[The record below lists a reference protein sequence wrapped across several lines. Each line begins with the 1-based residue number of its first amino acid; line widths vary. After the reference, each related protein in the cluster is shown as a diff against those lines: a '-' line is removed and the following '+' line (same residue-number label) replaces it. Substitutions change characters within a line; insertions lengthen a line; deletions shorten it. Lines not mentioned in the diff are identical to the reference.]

1 MDLSENNVKG
11 IEGIK
16 RFNELVKMDLLNKSI
31 EDDSH
36 SMPDE
41 DDDSD
46 SMPDLEGDN
55 ESAQKIPKYSHD
67 NSHSIPALKKNTESV
82 QKIPEY
88 FPRYIYKGVDM
99 SGLFA
104 YVKGGLFMNNT
115 VDNVD
120 GWFINI
126 MIDKEDVFDN
136 ITTQDLEILL
146 QQIFPN
152 ICSKFNGYGCQEGL
166 NGKFLHKNFGRL
178 CKSLSLSTEAILSLA
193 YELIYRYK
201 NDNEYKC
208 VNVEKLEVLL
218 KDSPDDI
225 NNWFEDNIGFGENS
239 IDYLTTKG
247 FKNLLDG
254 VFPKNLHEDT
264 VYQNGIHGLYLRT
277 HFGDVCKLLNLT
289 NAAVLSLAC
298 YLIHKFKSN

>member
-1 MDLSENNVKG
+1 MDLSENNVKS

-16 RFNELVKMDLLNKSI
+16 RFKELVKMDLSNIRI

-36 SMPDE
+36 SMSDE
-41 DDDSD
+41 DDDSG

-67 NSHSIPALKKNTESV
+67 NSHSIPDL
-82 QKIPEY
+82 KIPKY
-88 FPRYIYKGVDM
+88 SPRSCHYGNDDRYKGVDM
-99 SGLFA
+99 TGLTT
-104 YVKGGLFMNNT
+104 YMSGLFMNDDVCYMNE
-115 VDNVD
+115 
-120 GWFINI
+120 WFRKV
-126 MIDKEDVFDN
+126 MIDKEEVFDN
-136 ITTQDLEILL
+136 MTTQDLLEILKKL
-146 QQIFPN
+146 FPTM
-152 ICSKFNGYGCQEGL
+152 CSNFDKYYFEEGL
-166 NGKFLHKNFGRL
+166 NGKFLHKKFGCL
-178 CKSLSLSTEAILSLA
+178 CKSLRLPTDAILSLA

-201 NDNEYKC
+201 NNNEYKC

-225 NNWFEDNIGFGENS
+225 NNWFEDNIGSGKNS
-239 IDYLTTKG
+239 IDYLSTMG
-247 FKNLLDG
+247 FKNLLDE
-254 VFPKNLHEDT
+254 VFPKNLHKDT

-289 NAAVLSLAC
+289 DAAVSSLAC